1 VTEPF
6 TISSISELEQET
18 TPDSPRW
25 APVRLHFDITA
36 FGVNAWVAKEDGQTL
51 ISEHDELGPPPSNHE
66 ELYFV
71 AAGHATF
78 TVNGDEVDAPAGTFV
93 FVKDPAAKR
102 KAVAREAGTTVIA
115 AGGVPGKAFVPMGW
129 ERSSH
134 ALRHWATR
142 DFAKAVE
149 ELSDL
154 HEQYPEEAGLA
165 YNLACAESMVGRTEE
180 ALVHLREAIAL
191 NADLRKLAEEDSD
204 LEAIRGDSRFASA
217 VAGEPNASGPGS

>member
-36 FGVNAWVAKEDGQTL
+36 FGVNAWIAQEDGQTV
-51 ISEHDELGPPPSNHE
+51 ISEHDELGPPPSRHE

-71 AAGHATF
+71 AAGHAIF
-78 TVNGDEVDAPAGTFV
+78 TVNGDEIDAPAGTFV
-93 FVKDPAAKR
+93 FVKDPASKR
-102 KAVAREAGTTVIA
+102 KAVSKEAGTTVIA
-115 AGGVPGKAFVPMGW
+115 VGGVAGEAFTPMGW
-129 ERSSH
+129 ERSAH

-149 ELSDL
+149 ELSQL
-154 HEQYPEEAGLA
+154 HDQHPEEPGLA
-165 YNLACAESMVGRTEE
+165 YNLACAESMSGRTEE
-180 ALVHLREAIAL
+180 ALVHLREAIGL
-191 NADLRKLAEEDSD
+191 NADLRKLAEEDPD
-204 LEAIRGDSRFASA
+204 LEAIRDDSRFASA
-217 VAGEPNASGPGS
+217 VAGEPNVSGAGS

>member
-6 TISSISELEQET
+6 TISSISELVQET
-18 TPDSPRW
+18 TADSPRW

-36 FGVNAWVAKEDGQTL
+36 FGVNAWVAKEDGQTV
-51 ISEHDELGPPPSNHE
+51 INEHDELGPPPSGHE

-71 AAGHATF
+71 ATGHATF
-78 TVNGDEVDAPAGTFV
+78 TVAGDEIDAPAGTFV

-102 KAVAREAGTTVIA
+102 KAVAREAGTTVLA
-115 AGGVPGKAFVPMGW
+115 TGGVPGEAFVPMGW

-142 DFAKAVE
+142 DFDKAVE
-149 ELSDL
+149 ELSEL
-154 HEQYPEEAGLA
+154 HAQHPEEAGLV
-165 YNLACAESMVGRTEE
+165 YNLACAESTVGRKDE
-180 ALVHLREAIAL
+180 ALGHLREAIAL

-204 LEAIRGDSRFASA
+204 LEAIRDDPRFASA
-217 VAGEPNASGPGS
+217 VAGEASVSGSST